1 MDEKKQTNGI
11 YFTCTEAQKRK
22 IRSLADKCGLGQGE
36 YILKRALGYEPKT
49 VLPGAFFDFH
59 EKLCEL
65 LENPMSPAM
74 EEAALRVFDE
84 IYAQLIDN
92 RKQPQEEIIA
102 EMKEG
107 DFSGSPQNQGFCGE
121 TEHPRIGETF
131 EACGKS
137 ERKERDAT
145 WLPSDSGP

>member
-1 MDEKKQTNGI
+1 MKEKTGI
-11 YFTCTEAQKRK
+11 FFNCTEAQKRK

-74 EEAALRVFDE
+74 EEVALRVFDE

-92 RKQPQEEIIA
+92 RKQSQEEIIN
-102 EMKEG
+102 EMRGG
-107 DFSGSPQNQGFCGE
+107 DVVS
-121 TEHPRIGETF
+121 
-131 EACGKS
+131 
-137 ERKERDAT
+137 
-145 WLPSDSGP
+145 LPSDSGP

>member
-1 MDEKKQTNGI
+1 LKEKTGI
-11 YFTCTEAQKRK
+11 FFNCTEAQKKK

-65 LENPMSPAM
+65 LETPMSPAV

-84 IYAQLIDN
+84 IYVQLIDN
-92 RKQPQEEIIA
+92 RKQPQEEIVN
-102 EMKEG
+102 EMRG
-107 DFSGSPQNQGFCGE
+107 GAVVS
-121 TEHPRIGETF
+121 
-131 EACGKS
+131 
-137 ERKERDAT
+137 
-145 WLPSDSGP
+145 LPSDSGP

>member
-1 MDEKKQTNGI
+1 MKEKTGI
-11 YFTCTEAQKRK
+11 FFNCTEAQKRK

-65 LENPMSPAM
+65 LENPMSPAV

-107 DFSGSPQNQGFCGE
+107 DAVS
-121 TEHPRIGETF
+121 
-131 EACGKS
+131 
-137 ERKERDAT
+137 
-145 WLPSDSGP
+145 LPSDSGP

>member
-1 MDEKKQTNGI
+1 MEEKKQANGI
-11 YFTCTEAQKRK
+11 YFTCTESQKRK
-22 IRSLADKCGLGQGE
+22 IKSIAEKCGLKQGE

-65 LENPMSPAM
+65 LETPMSPAV

-102 EMKEG
+102 EMKAQVNAILA
-107 DFSGSPQNQGFCGE
+107 DIDKVDNKAAKARVRKA
-121 TEHPRIGETF
+121 TLAF
-131 EACGKS
+131 EKAAKAY
-137 ERKERDAT
+137 RKE
-145 WLPSDSGP
+145 SVK

>member
-1 MDEKKQTNGI
+1 MKQTNGI

-59 EKLCEL
+59 EKLCKL

-107 DFSGSPQNQGFCGE
+107 DAVS
-121 TEHPRIGETF
+121 
-131 EACGKS
+131 
-137 ERKERDAT
+137 
-145 WLPSDSGP
+145 LPSDSGP